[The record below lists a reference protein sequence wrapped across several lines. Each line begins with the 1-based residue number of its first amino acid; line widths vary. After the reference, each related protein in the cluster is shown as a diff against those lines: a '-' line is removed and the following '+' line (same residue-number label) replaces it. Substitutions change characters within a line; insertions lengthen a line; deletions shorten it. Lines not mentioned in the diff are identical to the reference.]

1 MDFALTKT
9 LTFTTLWANSE
20 DGKLMRCFP
29 IISLFFFF
37 FSQKIGFDS
46 LCKLSPK
53 ETLCLKYQ
61 SLIFEEN
68 NKKYFRIFMQ
78 LQSIVSL
85 ISLLMTN
92 SLTVVVKVFSNIL
105 IFLLQKCE

>member
-29 IISLFFFF
+29 IISLSF

-61 SLIFEEN
+61 SLISEEN

-92 SLTVVVKVFSNIL
+92 SLTVVVKVFSNTL